1 MRKIYATLTVNLI
14 LNADSDLDIS
24 DYLDNSELA
33 LTCSSGRFNGKADV
47 QDLTI
52 ENVEVTD
59 SK

>member
-1 MRKIYATLTVNLI
+1 MRKIYATLTVNVILSADDDLSLDEFMDNARLSLI
-14 LNADSDLDIS
+14 CMDKRLKN
-24 DYLDNSELA
+24 
-33 LTCSSGRFNGKADV
+33 KADV